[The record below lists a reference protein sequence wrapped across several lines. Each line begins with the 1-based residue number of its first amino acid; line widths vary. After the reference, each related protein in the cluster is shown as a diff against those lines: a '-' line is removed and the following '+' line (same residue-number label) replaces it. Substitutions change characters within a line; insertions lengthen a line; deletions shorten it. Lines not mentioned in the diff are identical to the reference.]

1 MKLYFPIAILLLVLL
16 WRQRN
21 SKWELE
27 EENETC
33 RKIGQVGRVLNIIAS
48 IAIIAIPIVYPVGD
62 MYNVYSTVKEEVM
75 ERGIL
80 DDTGASDEVKT
91 NSYYSYN
98 GLIMKVNNPDLDSI
112 AYIDNANRQYEQWV
126 DLSFPEYMVRMIWG
140 NNGLD
145 HVEEETSIKTDH
157 AYRKFELPDGP
168 VVIDRVRLKD

>member
-16 WRQRN
+16 WGQRN
-21 SKWELE
+21 SEWEIE
-27 EENETC
+27 DGNETY
-33 RKIGQVGRVLNIIAS
+33 RKIGQVGRVLNIVAS
-48 IAIIAIPIVYPVGD
+48 IAIIAIPIVYPVWD
-62 MYNVYSTVKEEVM
+62 MYNVYSAVKEEVM

-80 DDTGASDEVKT
+80 DDTGVSNEVKT
-91 NSYYSYN
+91 NSYSSYN
-98 GLIMKVNNPDLDSI
+98 GLIMKVNNQDLDSS

-168 VVIDRVRLKD
+168 VVIDRVRVKD